1 MSIICFKKS
10 FDILAVANEDKK
22 IIIISLVVELT
33 TLYST
38 DPQSWA
44 DANVFAFLSLRAS
57 DAKAFCRR
65 DGRRLDSDEKDT
77 NTKDAMFQ
85 ERKISHIFS
94 KTTTTTTTL

>member
-22 IIIISLVVELT
+22 IIIIILVVEIT

-77 NTKDAMFQ
+77 KDAMFQ